1 MAAGI
6 TYDAS
11 TFAAAEELYN
21 VKSGYRMAGG
31 ANLSVTDL
39 SAQEKIPPLTP
50 LYVVADNTNA
60 WVKNAYVVRNAK
72 VQANFEADNDVKKIR
87 IEKGSFWKVGDNI
100 AFNESRYGTIS
111 AIVTTNADYDEVE
124 FADAIPTGCDFTKGD
139 VLFPVKVTK
148 GSGVTTVT
156 TVHEAVVY
164 EADAP
169 ADGNTPLTELKIVKG
184 SGLVDP
190 GDGKTLTVKLAGN
203 DIVISNLAPG
213 GAGDAYDTITITGI
227 AYPVPLGAVLRW
239 STSVETPKPD
249 TFVAERTANFLAY
262 APVKVEAGA
271 SVTLLGRAFEIVED
285 KLYIPV
291 TDADKASLG
300 DRFMF
305 I

>member
-72 VQANFEADNDVKKIR
+72 VQANFEAGNDAKKIR
-87 IEKGSFWKVGDNI
+87 IEKGSFWNVGDKI

-111 AIVTTNADYDEVE
+111 AIVTTNANYDEVE
-124 FADAIPTGCDFTKGD
+124 FEAAIPCNLTKGD
-139 VLFPVKVTK
+139 VLFPVKVTGV
-148 GSGVTTVT
+148 GSPTTET
-156 TVHEAVVY
+156 TAHEAVVY
-164 EADAP
+164 EAAVYSDT
-169 ADGNTPLTELKIVKG
+169 DITSLNIVKG

-190 GDGKTLTVKLAGN
+190 GDGKTLTVKFGGN
-203 DIVISNLAPG
+203 DIVISKLVE
-213 GAGDAYDTITITGI
+213 GDTFDTITITGI
-227 AYPVPLGAVLRW
+227 NYTVPLGTVLRW
-239 STSVETPKPD
+239 STSVTTNNPD
-249 TFVAERTANFLAY
+249 TFVAERTANYLAY

>member
-31 ANLSVTDL
+31 ANLYVTDL

-50 LYVVADNTNA
+50 LYVVADNTYA
-60 WVKNAYVVRNAK
+60 GVKNAYVVRNAK
-72 VQANFEADNDVKKIR
+72 VQANFTADNTLAKIR
-87 IEKGSFWKVGDNI
+87 IEKGSFWNVADKI
-100 AFNESRYGTIS
+100 AFDESNYGTIK
-111 AIVTTNADYDEVE
+111 AIVTTNAGYDEVE
-124 FADAIPTGCDFTKGD
+124 FAAAIPAGCDFTKGD
-139 VLFPVKVTK
+139 VLFPVTVTAGE
-148 GSGVTTVT
+148 GSTTVT
-156 TVHEAVVY
+156 TAHEAVVY
-164 EADAP
+164 EAATYNGTD
-169 ADGNTPLTELKIVKG
+169 DITSLKIVKG
-184 SGLVDP
+184 SGLRLP
-190 GDGKTLTVKLAGN
+190 ESGGLTVKLAGN
-203 DIVISNLAPG
+203 DIEISVLTPG
-213 GAGDAYDTITITGI
+213 GENDAYDTITITAI
-227 AYPVPLGAVLRW
+227 KYSVPLGAVLSW
-239 STSVETPKPD
+239 STSVSTNNPD
-249 TFVAERTANFLAY
+249 TFVAERTANYLAY
-262 APVKVEAGA
+262 APAKVEAGA

>member
-31 ANLSVTDL
+31 ANLYVTDL

-50 LYVVADNTNA
+50 LYVVADNTYA
-60 WVKNAYVVRNAK
+60 GVKNAYVVRNAR
-72 VQANFEADNDVKKIR
+72 VQANVEASDTLKKIR
-87 IEKGSFWKVGDNI
+87 IEKGSFWNVGDNI
-100 AFNESRYGTIS
+100 AFDESHYGTIK
-111 AIVTTNADYDEVE
+111 AIVTTNPGYDEVE
-124 FADAIPTGCDFTKGD
+124 FANAIPLGCKFTKGD

-148 GSGVTTVT
+148 GEGSTTVT
-156 TVHEAVVY
+156 TAHEAVVY
-164 EADAP
+164 EAAVYGSTDI
-169 ADGNTPLTELKIVKG
+169 ESLKIVKG
-184 SGLVDP
+184 SGIVVP
-190 GDGKTLTVKLAGN
+190 ADGTLTVKFGGS
-203 DIVISNLAPG
+203 DIVISKLTPG
-213 GAGDAYDTITITGI
+213 GENDAFDTITITGI
-227 AYPVPLGAVLRW
+227 KYSVPLGTVLRW
-239 STSVETPKPD
+239 STSVETPNPD
-249 TFVAERTANFLAY
+249 TFVAERTANYLAY

>member
-1 MAAGI
+1 MAARI

-31 ANLSVTDL
+31 ANLYVTDL

-50 LYVVADNTNA
+50 LYVVADNTYA
-60 WVKNAYVVRNAK
+60 GVKNAYVVRNAK
-72 VQANFEADNDVKKIR
+72 VQANFEADNAYAKIN
-87 IEKGSFWKVGDNI
+87 IEKGSFWNVGDKI
-100 AFNESRYGTIS
+100 AFDESHYGTIK
-111 AIVTTNADYDEVE
+111 AIVTTNANYDEVE
-124 FADAIPTGCDFTKGD
+124 FADAIPLGCKFSKGD
-139 VLFPVKVTK
+139 VLFPVIVTK
-148 GSGVTTVT
+148 GTGSTTVT
-156 TVHEAVVY
+156 TAHQAVVY
-164 EADAP
+164 EAATYNGTDDIIA
-169 ADGNTPLTELKIVKG
+169 LKIVKG

-190 GDGKTLTVKLAGN
+190 GDETFTVKLAGN
-203 DIVISNLAPG
+203 DIVISDFA
-213 GAGDAYDTITITGI
+213 AGETYDTITITGI
-227 AYPVPLGAVLRW
+227 KYSVPLGAVLSW
-239 STSVETPKPD
+239 STSVVTPNPD
-249 TFVAERTANFLAY
+249 TFVAERTANYLAY

>member
-50 LYVVADNTNA
+50 LYVVADETYA
-60 WVKNAYVVRNAK
+60 GVKNAYVVRNAR
-72 VQANFEADNDVKKIR
+72 VQANFTANSTLAKIK
-87 IEKGSFWKVGDNI
+87 IEKGSFWKVDDNI
-100 AFNESRYGTIS
+100 AFDESNYGTIK

-124 FADAIPTGCDFTKGD
+124 FDAAIPTGCDFSKGD
-139 VLFPVKVTK
+139 VLFPVTVTK
-148 GSGVTTVT
+148 GEGSTTVT
-156 TVHEAVVY
+156 TAHQAVVY
-164 EADAP
+164 EAAVY
-169 ADGNTPLTELKIVKG
+169 NTDPITSLKIVKG

-190 GDGKTLTVKLAGN
+190 GEGTLTVKLAGN
-203 DIVISNLAPG
+203 DIVISNFAAG
-213 GAGDAYDTITITGI
+213 GAEDAYDTITITGI
-227 AYPVPLGAVLRW
+227 AYSVPLGAVLSW
-239 STSVETPKPD
+239 STSVVTDNPD
-249 TFVAERTANFLAY
+249 TFVAERTANYLAY
-262 APVKVEAGA
+262 APVKVETGA

>member
-50 LYVVADNTNA
+50 LYVVADETYA
-60 WVKNAYVVRNAK
+60 GVKNAYVVRNAR
-72 VQANFEADNDVKKIR
+72 VQANFTANGELKKIK

-100 AFNESRYGTIS
+100 AFDKSNYGTIK

-124 FADAIPTGCDFTKGD
+124 FEAAIPCNLTKGN

-148 GSGVTTVT
+148 GSGSTTVT
-156 TVHEAVVY
+156 TAHQAVVY
-164 EADAP
+164 EA
-169 ADGNTPLTELKIVKG
+169 ADYTSPTAITSLKIVKG
-184 SGLVDP
+184 SGIVDP
-190 GDGKTLTVKLAGN
+190 GDGKTLNVKLAGN
-203 DIVISNLAPG
+203 DIVISGINTENV
-213 GAGDAYDTITITGI
+213 AYDTITITGI
-227 AYPVPLGAVLRW
+227 AYSVPLGAVLSW
-239 STSVETPKPD
+239 ETSVETPKPD
-249 TFVAERTANFLAY
+249 TFVAERTANYLAY
-262 APVKVEAGA
+262 APAKVEAGA
-271 SVTLLGRAFEIVED
+271 SVTLLGRAFEIDED

>member
-11 TFAAAEELYN
+11 AFVAAEELYN
-21 VKSGYRMAGG
+21 VKSGYRLAGG

-50 LYVVADNTNA
+50 LYVVADENYA
-60 WVKNAYVVRNAK
+60 GVKNAYVVRNAK
-72 VQANFEADNDVKKIR
+72 VQANFEANDTLKKIK

-100 AFNESRYGTIS
+100 AFDESNYGKIK

-124 FADAIPTGCDFTKGD
+124 FNDAIPSGCDFSKGD
-139 VLFPVKVTK
+139 VLFPVTVTK
-148 GSGVTTVT
+148 GVGATTVT
-156 TVHEAVVY
+156 TAHEAVVY
-164 EADAP
+164 EAAVYSSDP
-169 ADGNTPLTELKIVKG
+169 ITSLKIVKG

-190 GDGKTLTVKLAGN
+190 GEGTQKVYFGGSE
-203 DIVISNLAPG
+203 IVISNLE
-213 GAGDAYDTITITGI
+213 AGETYDTITITGI
-227 AYPVPLGAVLRW
+227 EYTVPLGTVLRW
-239 STSVETPKPD
+239 STTVETDNPD

-262 APVKVEAGA
+262 APVKVETGA
-271 SVTLLGRAFEIVED
+271 SVTLLGRAFEIDED

>member
-50 LYVVADNTNA
+50 LYVVADNTYA
-60 WVKNAYVVRNAK
+60 GVKNAYVVRNAR
-72 VQANFEADNDVKKIR
+72 VQANVEASDTLKKIR
-87 IEKGSFWKVGDNI
+87 IEKGSFWNVADKI
-100 AFNESRYGTIS
+100 AFDESHYGTIK
-111 AIVTTNADYDEVE
+111 AIVTTKADYDEVE
-124 FADAIPTGCDFTKGD
+124 FEAAIPCNLTKGD
-139 VLFPVKVTK
+139 VLSPVKVTK
-148 GSGVTTVT
+148 GEGSTTVT
-156 TVHEAVVY
+156 TAHEAVVY
-164 EADAP
+164 EAAAP
-169 ADGNTPLTELKIVKG
+169 ADGSTPLTSLNIVKG
-184 SGLVDP
+184 SGIVATAAAP
-190 GDGKTLTVKLAGN
+190 LTVKFGGN
-203 DIVISNLAPG
+203 DIVISDFVE
-213 GAGDAYDTITITGI
+213 GDACDTITITGI
-227 AYPVPLGAVLRW
+227 AYSVPLGTVLRW
-239 STSVETPKPD
+239 STSVETPNPD
-249 TFVAERTANFLAY
+249 TFVAERTANYLAY

-271 SVTLLGRAFEIVED
+271 SVTLLGRAFEIDED

>member
-31 ANLSVTDL
+31 ANLYVTDL

-50 LYVVADNTNA
+50 LYVVADNANA
-60 WVKNAYVVRNAK
+60 GVKNAYVVRNAR
-72 VQANFEADNDVKKIR
+72 VQASFTANSSDKKIN
-87 IEKGSFWKVGDNI
+87 IEKGSFWKVDDYI
-100 AFNESRYGTIS
+100 AFDESNYGKIV
-111 AIVTTNADYDEVE
+111 AIVTTNANYDEVE
-124 FADAIPTGCDFTKGD
+124 FDAAIPCSLTKGD
-139 VLFPVKVTK
+139 VLFPVKVTVVNT
-148 GSGVTTVT
+148 STTVT
-156 TVHEAVVY
+156 TAHQTFVY
-164 EADAP
+164 AAEEYVSDAI
-169 ADGNTPLTELKIVKG
+169 TSLKIFKG
-184 SGLVDP
+184 SGIEVP
-190 GDGKTLTVKLAGN
+190 ANGTLDVKLAGN
-203 DIVISNLAPG
+203 DITISNLVA
-213 GAGDAYDTITITGI
+213 GAAEVAYDTITIEGI
-227 AYPVPLGAVLRW
+227 EYSVPLWAPISW
-239 STSVETPKPD
+239 STSVITPDPN
-249 TFVAERTANFLAY
+249 TFVAERTANYLAY
-262 APVKVEAGA
+262 APVKVETGA

>member
-11 TFAAAEELYN
+11 TFVAAEELYN

-31 ANLSVTDL
+31 ANLYVDDL

-50 LYVVADNTNA
+50 LYVEADGTNA
-60 WVKNAYVVRNAK
+60 WVKNAKVVRNAR
-72 VQANFEADNDVKKIR
+72 VQASFTAGGSKTKIN
-87 IEKGSFWKVGDNI
+87 IEKGSFWNVDDDI
-100 AFNESRYGTIS
+100 AFNDSNYGTVK
-111 AIVTTNADYDEVE
+111 AIVTTHADYDEVE
-124 FADAIPTGCDFTKGD
+124 FDAAIPCNLTKGD
-139 VLFPVKVTK
+139 VLFPVIVTK
-148 GSGVTTVT
+148 GTDSTTVT
-156 TVHEAVVY
+156 TAHEAVVY
-164 EADAP
+164 EAEVYSS
-169 ADGNTPLTELKIVKG
+169 ADITSLKIVKG

-190 GDGKTLTVKLAGN
+190 GAGKTLTVKFGGN
-203 DIVISNLAPG
+203 DIVISKLTE
-213 GAGDAYDTITITGI
+213 GDGVAYDTITITGI
-227 AYPVPLGAVLRW
+227 NYTVPLGTVLRW
-239 STSVETPKPD
+239 STEETTEDPD
-249 TFVAERTANFLAY
+249 TFVAERTANYLAY

-271 SVTLLGRAFEIVED
+271 SVTLLGRAFEIEED

>member
-11 TFAAAEELYN
+11 AFVAAEELYN

-31 ANLSVTDL
+31 ANLYVTDL

-50 LYVVADNTNA
+50 LYVVADNDYA
-60 WVKNAYVVRNAK
+60 GVKNAYVVRNAK
-72 VQANFEADNDVKKIR
+72 VQADFTANDVLAKIK
-87 IEKGSFWKVGDNI
+87 IEKGSFWKVDDNI
-100 AFNESRYGTIS
+100 AFDESNYGTIK

-124 FADAIPTGCDFTKGD
+124 FDAAIPTGFDFTKGD
-139 VLFPVKVTK
+139 VLFPVTVKK
-148 GSGVTTVT
+148 GVGTTTVT
-156 TVHEAVVY
+156 TAHEAVVY
-164 EADAP
+164 EAAVYVSD
-169 ADGNTPLTELKIVKG
+169 DITSLKIVKG
-184 SGLVDP
+184 SGIEVPAED
-190 GDGKTLTVKLAGN
+190 TLTVKLAGN
-203 DIVISNLAPG
+203 DIVISNFAA
-213 GAGDAYDTITITGI
+213 GAAEVAYDTITITGI
-227 AYPVPLGAVLRW
+227 AYSVPLGAVLSW
-239 STSVETPKPD
+239 STSVTTNKPD

-262 APVKVEAGA
+262 APVKVETGA
-271 SVTLLGRAFEIVED
+271 SVTLLGRAFEIDED

>member
-50 LYVVADNTNA
+50 LYVVADETHA

-72 VQANFEADNDVKKIR
+72 VQANFEADDAYAKIN
-87 IEKGSFWKVGDNI
+87 IEKGSFWNVGDKI
-100 AFNESRYGTIS
+100 AFDKSRYGTIK
-111 AIVTTNADYDEVE
+111 AIVTTNAGFDEVE
-124 FADAIPTGCDFTKGD
+124 FEAAIPLGCKFTKGD
-139 VLFPVKVTK
+139 VLFPVKVVEGT
-148 GSGVTTVT
+148 GSTIVTTA
-156 TVHEAVVY
+156 HQAFVY
-164 EADAP
+164 EAVTYNSTD
-169 ADGNTPLTELKIVKG
+169 DITSLRIVKG
-184 SGLVDP
+184 SGLKLP
-190 GDGKTLTVKLAGN
+190 GSGGLTVKLAGN
-203 DIVISNLAPG
+203 DIEISVLTPG
-213 GAGDAYDTITITGI
+213 GENDAFDTITITGI
-227 AYPVPLGAVLRW
+227 KYSVPLWAPISW
-239 STSVETPKPD
+239 STSVSTPNPD
-249 TFVAERTANFLAY
+249 TLVPERTANFLAY

>member
-60 WVKNAYVVRNAK
+60 WVKNAYVVRNAR
-72 VQANFEADNDVKKIR
+72 VQADFTADNDVKKIR
-87 IEKGSFWKVGDNI
+87 IEKGSFWNVGDKI
-100 AFNESRYGTIS
+100 AFDESNYGTIK
-111 AIVTTNADYDEVE
+111 AIVTTNANYDEVE
-124 FADAIPTGCDFTKGD
+124 FAAAIPSGCDFTKGD
-139 VLFPVKVTK
+139 VLFPVTVIAGE
-148 GSGVTTVT
+148 GSTTET
-156 TVHEAVVY
+156 TAHEAVVY
-164 EADAP
+164 EAKVY
-169 ADGNTPLTELKIVKG
+169 NTDPITELKIVKG
-184 SGLVDP
+184 SGIVVP
-190 GDGKTLTVKLAGN
+190 AGKTLTVKFGGN
-203 DIVISNLAPG
+203 DIVISKFE
-213 GAGDAYDTITITGI
+213 AGDAFDTITITGI
-227 AYPVPLGAVLRW
+227 AYTVPLGTVLRW
-239 STSVETPKPD
+239 STSVVTQNPD
-249 TFVAERTANFLAY
+249 TFVAERTANYLAY

>member
-50 LYVVADNTNA
+50 LYVVADETYA
-60 WVKNAYVVRNAK
+60 GVKNAYVVRNAR
-72 VQANFEADNDVKKIR
+72 VQANVTANGTLAKIK
-87 IEKGSFWKVGDNI
+87 IEKGSFWNVDDNI
-100 AFNESRYGTIS
+100 AFDESNYGTIK
-111 AIVTTNADYDEVE
+111 AIVTTNADYDDVE
-124 FADAIPTGCDFTKGD
+124 FDAAIPCNLTKGD
-139 VLFPVKVTK
+139 VLSPVTVAE
-148 GSGVTTVT
+148 GSGSTTVT

-164 EADAP
+164 EAATHNGTDDIIA
-169 ADGNTPLTELKIVKG
+169 LEIVKG
-184 SGLVDP
+184 SDIVATAAAP
-190 GDGKTLTVKLAGN
+190 LTVKLAGH
-203 DIVISNLAPG
+203 DIVISEISE
-213 GAGDAYDTITITGI
+213 GDAYDTITITGI
-227 AYPVPLGAVLRW
+227 AYSVPLGAVLSW
-239 STSVETPKPD
+239 STSVSTDNPD
-249 TFVAERTANFLAY
+249 TFVAERTANYLAY
-262 APVKVEAGA
+262 APAKVETGA

>member
-50 LYVVADNTNA
+50 LYVVADETYA
-60 WVKNAYVVRNAK
+60 GVKNAYVVRNAR
-72 VQANFEADNDVKKIR
+72 VQADFEADNTLAKIS
-87 IEKGSFWKVGDNI
+87 IEKGSFWKVGDKI
-100 AFNESRYGTIS
+100 AFNKSNYGTIK

-124 FADAIPTGCDFTKGD
+124 FEAAIPCNLTKGN

-148 GSGVTTVT
+148 GSGTTTVT
-156 TVHEAVVY
+156 TAHEAVVY
-164 EADAP
+164 EA
-169 ADGNTPLTELKIVKG
+169 ADYSSNAIESLKIVKG

-190 GDGKTLTVKLAGN
+190 GQGKTLTVKFGGN
-203 DIVISNLAPG
+203 DIVISKFEEGVNF
-213 GAGDAYDTITITGI
+213 DTITITGI
-227 AYPVPLGAVLRW
+227 NYTVPLGTVLRW
-239 STSVETPKPD
+239 STSVETPNPD
-249 TFVAERTANFLAY
+249 TFVAERTANYLAY
-262 APVKVEAGA
+262 APAKVEAGA

>member
-31 ANLSVTDL
+31 ANLYVTDL

-50 LYVVADNTNA
+50 LYVEADERYA
-60 WVKNAYVVRNAK
+60 GVKNAYVVRNAR
-72 VQANFEADNDVKKIR
+72 VQENFEADGTLAKKIN
-87 IEKGSFWKVGDNI
+87 IEKGSFWKVGDKI
-100 AFNESRYGTIS
+100 AFDDSRYGTINT
-111 AIVTTNADYDEVE
+111 IVTTDADYDEVE
-124 FADAIPTGCDFTKGD
+124 FNDAIPTGCNFTKGD
-139 VLFPVKVTK
+139 VLFPVKVIEGV
-148 GSGVTTVT
+148 GSTTVT
-156 TVHEAVVY
+156 IAHQAFVY
-164 EADAP
+164 EAKEYENSTAI
-169 ADGNTPLTELKIVKG
+169 TSLKIVKG
-184 SGLVDP
+184 SDLVDP

-203 DIVISNLAPG
+203 DIVISDFVE
-213 GAGDAYDTITITGI
+213 GDTYDTITITGI
-227 AYPVPLGAVLRW
+227 EYSVPLWAPISW
-239 STSVETPKPD
+239 STEESTPNPN
-249 TFVAERTANFLAY
+249 TLVAERTANYLAY

-285 KLYIPV
+285 SLYIPV

>member
-50 LYVVADNTNA
+50 LYVVADNTYA
-60 WVKNAYVVRNAK
+60 GVKNAYVVRNAR
-72 VQANFEADNDVKKIR
+72 VQAAFTADGTLAKIK
-87 IEKGSFWKVGDNI
+87 IEKGSFWNVGDDI
-100 AFNESRYGTIS
+100 AFDDSRYGTIK
-111 AIVTTNADYDEVE
+111 AIVTTNANYDEVE
-124 FADAIPTGCDFTKGD
+124 FEAAIPSGCDFTKGD
-139 VLFPVKVTK
+139 VLFPVTVID
-148 GSGVTTVT
+148 GSGSTTVT
-156 TVHEAVVY
+156 TAHEAFVY
-164 EADAP
+164 EAKVY
-169 ADGNTPLTELKIVKG
+169 NTNPITELKIFKG
-184 SGLVDP
+184 SGIVIP
-190 GDGKTLTVKLAGN
+190 ASGTLTVKLGGN
-203 DIVISNLAPG
+203 DIVISVFTPG
-213 GAGDAYDTITITGI
+213 GGTYDYDTITITGI
-227 AYPVPLGAVLRW
+227 EYSVSMGAVLRW
-239 STSVETPKPD
+239 STSVETPNPD
-249 TFVAERTANFLAY
+249 TFVAERTANYLAY
-262 APVKVEAGA
+262 APAKVETGA

>member
-31 ANLSVTDL
+31 ANLYVTDL

-50 LYVVADNTNA
+50 LYVVADNTYA
-60 WVKNAYVVRNAK
+60 GVKNAYVVRNAR
-72 VQANFEADNDVKKIR
+72 VQANVTANNEVKKIK
-87 IEKGSFWKVGDNI
+87 IEKGSFWNVDDNI
-100 AFNESRYGTIS
+100 AFDESNYGTIK
-111 AIVTTNADYDEVE
+111 AIVTTNAGYDEVE
-124 FADAIPTGCDFTKGD
+124 FADAIPSGCDFTKGD

-148 GSGVTTVT
+148 GTGSTTVT
-156 TVHEAVVY
+156 TAHEAVVC
-164 EADAP
+164 EAAVYS
-169 ADGNTPLTELKIVKG
+169 ADPITTLKIVKG

-203 DIVISNLAPG
+203 YIVISDFAEG
-213 GAGDAYDTITITGI
+213 ETYDTITITGI
-227 AYPVPLGAVLRW
+227 NYTVLPGAVLSW
-239 STSVETPKPD
+239 STEESIDNPE
-249 TFVAERTANFLAY
+249 TFVAERTANYLAY

>member
-6 TYDAS
+6 NYDAS

-31 ANLSVTDL
+31 ANLYVTDL

-50 LYVVADNTNA
+50 LYVVADNTYA
-60 WVKNAYVVRNAK
+60 GVKNAYVVRNAK
-72 VQANFEADNDVKKIR
+72 VQAAFTANNTLKKIR
-87 IEKGSFWKVGDNI
+87 IKKGSFWNVGNNI
-100 AFNESRYGTIS
+100 AFDESNYGTIK

-124 FADAIPTGCDFTKGD
+124 FEAAIPTGCDFLKGD

-148 GSGVTTVT
+148 GTGSTTVT
-156 TVHEAVVY
+156 TAHQAVVY
-164 EADAP
+164 EAATYNGTDDIIA
-169 ADGNTPLTELKIVKG
+169 LKIVKG

-190 GDGKTLTVKLAGN
+190 GDETFTVKLAGN
-203 DIVISNLAPG
+203 DIVISNLVAG
-213 GAGDAYDTITITGI
+213 GAGDAFDTITITGI
-227 AYPVPLGAVLRW
+227 KYSVPLGAVLSW
-239 STSVETPKPD
+239 STSVSTDNPD
-249 TFVAERTANFLAY
+249 TFVAERTANYLAY

>member
-6 TYDAS
+6 TYDAV
-11 TFAAAEELYN
+11 TFKAAEELYN
-21 VKSGYRMAGG
+21 VKSGYRLAGG

-50 LYVVADNTNA
+50 LYVVADGTHA

-72 VQANFEADNDVKKIR
+72 VQANFTANNSKAKIN

-100 AFNESRYGTIS
+100 AFNESKYGTIK

-124 FADAIPTGCDFTKGD
+124 FNAAIPLGYDFSKGD
-139 VLFPVKVTK
+139 VLFPVTVTD
-148 GSGVTTVT
+148 GGTTPVTTA
-156 TVHEAVVY
+156 HEAVVY
-164 EADAP
+164 EAAVY
-169 ADGNTPLTELKIVKG
+169 NTDPITSLKIVKG
-184 SGLVDP
+184 SGIVDP
-190 GDGKTLTVKLAGN
+190 GDGTLTVKLAGN
-203 DIVISNLAPG
+203 DIVISNFAA
-213 GAGDAYDTITITGI
+213 GAAEVAYDTITITGI
-227 AYPVPLGAVLRW
+227 AYSVPLGAVLRW
-239 STSVETPKPD
+239 STSETTNNPD

-271 SVTLLGRAFEIVED
+271 SVTLLGRAFEINED

>member
-50 LYVVADNTNA
+50 LYVVADNTYA
-60 WVKNAYVVRNAK
+60 GVKNAYVVRNAR
-72 VQANFEADNDVKKIR
+72 VQANFTANEAYAKIQ
-87 IEKGSFWKVGDNI
+87 IEKGSFWNVGDKI
-100 AFNESRYGTIS
+100 AFKESRYGTIS
-111 AIVTTNADYDEVE
+111 AIVTTNANYDEVE
-124 FADAIPTGCDFTKGD
+124 FGAAIPLGCDFTKGD
-139 VLFPVKVTK
+139 VLFPVTVADG
-148 GSGVTTVT
+148 GSTTVT
-156 TVHEAVVY
+156 TAHQAFVY
-164 EADAP
+164 EAKVYDS
-169 ADGNTPLTELKIVKG
+169 TPITSLKIVKG
-184 SGLVDP
+184 SGIKDP
-190 GDGKTLTVKLAGN
+190 GDGKTLTAKLAGN
-203 DIVISNLAPG
+203 DIVISKFE
-213 GAGDAYDTITITGI
+213 AGDTHDTITIEGI
-227 AYPVPLGAVLRW
+227 AYSVPLWAPI
-239 STSVETPKPD
+239 SCSISVTTNNPD
-249 TFVAERTANFLAY
+249 TFVAERTANYLAY

>member
-31 ANLSVTDL
+31 ANLYVTDL

-50 LYVVADNTNA
+50 LYVVADNTYA
-60 WVKNAYVVRNAK
+60 GVKNAYVVRNAR
-72 VQANFEADNDVKKIR
+72 VQADFTANGSKAKIQ
-87 IEKGSFWKVGDNI
+87 IEKGSFWNVDDNI
-100 AFNESRYGTIS
+100 AFDESNYGTIK

-124 FADAIPTGCDFTKGD
+124 FDAAIPTGCNFTKGD
-139 VLFPVKVTK
+139 VLSPVKVTE
-148 GSGVTTVT
+148 GSGVTTET
-156 TVHEAVVY
+156 TAHEAVVY
-164 EADAP
+164 EAAVYNS
-169 ADGNTPLTELKIVKG
+169 ADITSLKIVKG

-190 GDGKTLTVKLAGN
+190 GDGKTLTVKFGGN
-203 DIVISNLAPG
+203 DIVISKFEEG
-213 GAGDAYDTITITGI
+213 STYDTITITGI
-227 AYPVPLGAVLRW
+227 AYSVPLGTVLRW
-239 STSVETPKPD
+239 STSVTTDNPD

-271 SVTLLGRAFEIVED
+271 SVTLLGRAFEIDED

>member
-1 MAAGI
+1 MAAGR

-50 LYVVADNTNA
+50 LYVEADERYA
-60 WVKNAYVVRNAK
+60 GVKNAYVVRNAR
-72 VQANFEADNDVKKIR
+72 VQASFEADGTLAKKIN
-87 IEKGSFWKVGDNI
+87 IEKGSFWKVGDKI
-100 AFNESRYGTIS
+100 AFDDSNYGTIQ
-111 AIVTTNADYDEVE
+111 AIVTTNTDYDEVE
-124 FADAIPTGCDFTKGD
+124 FADAIPSGCDFSKGD
-139 VLFPVKVTK
+139 VLFPVKVVEGT
-148 GSGVTTVT
+148 GSTTVT
-156 TVHEAVVY
+156 TAHQAFVY
-164 EADAP
+164 EAVSYE
-169 ADGNTPLTELKIVKG
+169 ADTPITSLNIVKG
-184 SGLVDP
+184 SDLVDP
-190 GDGKTLTVKLAGN
+190 GDGKTLAAKLAGN
-203 DIVISNLAPG
+203 NIVITNFEEG
-213 GAGDAYDTITITGI
+213 GTGVDYDTITITDI
-227 AYPVPLGAVLRW
+227 AYTVPLGTVLRW
-239 STSVETPKPD
+239 STSVETDDPD
-249 TFVAERTANFLAY
+249 TFVAERTANYLAY
-262 APVKVEAGA
+262 APANVEAGA

>member
-1 MAAGI
+1 MAAGR

-11 TFAAAEELYN
+11 TFVAAEELYN

-50 LYVVADNTNA
+50 LYVVADERYA
-60 WVKNAYVVRNAK
+60 GVKNAYVVRNAR
-72 VQANFEADNDVKKIR
+72 VQAGVTANGELAKIN
-87 IEKGSFWKVGDNI
+87 IEKGSFWNVGDKI
-100 AFNESRYGTIS
+100 AFDDSNYGTIK
-111 AIVTTNADYDEVE
+111 AIVTKADYDEVE
-124 FADAIPTGCDFTKGD
+124 FEAAIPCDLTKGD
-139 VLFPVKVTK
+139 VLFPVKVTEGV
-148 GSGVTTVT
+148 GSTTVT
-156 TVHEAVVY
+156 TAHEAVVY
-164 EADAP
+164 EAAVY
-169 ADGNTPLTELKIVKG
+169 NTDPITELKIVKG
-184 SGLVDP
+184 SGIEVP
-190 GDGKTLTVKLAGN
+190 ESGTLTVKFGGS
-203 DIVISNLAPG
+203 DIVISKFE
-213 GAGDAYDTITITGI
+213 AGDTYDTITIQGI
-227 AYPVPLGAVLRW
+227 NYTVPLGTVLRW
-239 STSVETPKPD
+239 STSETTDNPD

>member
-11 TFAAAEELYN
+11 TFVAAEELYN

-50 LYVVADNTNA
+50 LYVVADETYA
-60 WVKNAYVVRNAK
+60 GVKNAYVVRNAR
-72 VQANFEADNDVKKIR
+72 VQANFVANNTLKKIK
-87 IEKGSFWKVGDNI
+87 IEKGSFWKVDDNI
-100 AFNESRYGTIS
+100 AFDESNYGTIS

-124 FADAIPTGCDFTKGD
+124 FEDAIPTGCDFTKGD
-139 VLFPVKVTK
+139 VLFPVTVNEGGDPTPVTIA
-148 GSGVTTVT
+148 
-156 TVHEAVVY
+156 HQAVVY
-164 EADAP
+164 EA
-169 ADGNTPLTELKIVKG
+169 ADYSSTAITSLKIVKG
-184 SGLVDP
+184 SGIVVP
-190 GDGKTLTVKLAGN
+190 ASGTLDAKLAGH
-203 DIVISNLAPG
+203 DIEISGVTPG
-213 GAGDAYDTITITGI
+213 AEAEAFDTITITGI
-227 AYPVPLGAVLRW
+227 EYSVPLGAVLSW
-239 STSVETPKPD
+239 ETSVTTD
-249 TFVAERTANFLAY
+249 TFVAERTANYLAY
-262 APVKVEAGA
+262 APAKVEAGA

>member
-31 ANLSVTDL
+31 ANLYVTDL

-50 LYVVADNTNA
+50 LYVVADNTYA
-60 WVKNAYVVRNAK
+60 GVKNAYVVRNAR
-72 VQANFEADNDVKKIR
+72 VQANFTANSTDKKIN

-100 AFNESRYGTIS
+100 AFDESNYGTIV
-111 AIVTTNADYDEVE
+111 AIVTTNANYDEVE
-124 FADAIPTGCDFTKGD
+124 FDAAIPCNFTKGD

-148 GSGVTTVT
+148 GTGSTPVITA
-156 TVHEAVVY
+156 HEAVVY
-164 EADAP
+164 EAAEYNGTD
-169 ADGNTPLTELKIVKG
+169 DITSLNIVKG

-190 GDGKTLTVKLAGN
+190 GDGKTLTVKFGGS
-203 DIVISNLAPG
+203 DIVISNV
-213 GAGDAYDTITITGI
+213 DFETSEAYDTITITGI
-227 AYPVPLGAVLRW
+227 KYSVPLGTVLRW
-239 STSVETPKPD
+239 STEESIDNPD
-249 TFVAERTANFLAY
+249 TFVAERTANYLAY
-262 APVKVEAGA
+262 APAKVEAGA

>member
-50 LYVVADNTNA
+50 LYVVADETYA
-60 WVKNAYVVRNAK
+60 GVKNAYVVRNAR
-72 VQANFEADNDVKKIR
+72 VQANFTANGSLAKIK
-87 IEKGSFWKVGDNI
+87 IEKGSFWNVGDKI
-100 AFNESRYGTIS
+100 AFNKSNYGTIK
-111 AIVTTNADYDEVE
+111 AIVTTNADCDEVE
-124 FADAIPTGCDFTKGD
+124 FEAAIPTGCDFSKGD
-139 VLFPVKVTK
+139 VLFPVTVTEGK
-148 GSGVTTVT
+148 GSTIVTTA
-156 TVHEAVVY
+156 HQAVVY
-164 EADAP
+164 KAAVYTSPTEI
-169 ADGNTPLTELKIVKG
+169 TELKIFKG
-184 SGLVDP
+184 SGIEVP
-190 GDGKTLTVKLAGN
+190 ANGKLDAKLAGN
-203 DIVISNLAPG
+203 DIDITGFTAG
-213 GAGDAYDTITITGI
+213 GGSDAFDTITITGI
-227 AYPVPLGAVLRW
+227 KYSVPLGAVLSW
-239 STSVETPKPD
+239 ETSVETPKPD
-249 TFVAERTANFLAY
+249 TFVAERTANYLAY
-262 APVKVEAGA
+262 APAKVEAGA
-271 SVTLLGRAFEIVED
+271 SVTLLGRAFEIDED